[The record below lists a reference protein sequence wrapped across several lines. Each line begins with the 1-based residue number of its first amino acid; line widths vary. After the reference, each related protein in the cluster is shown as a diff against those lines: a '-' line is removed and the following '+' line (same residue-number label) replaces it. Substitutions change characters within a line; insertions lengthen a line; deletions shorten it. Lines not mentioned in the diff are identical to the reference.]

1 MSDTAEILRRTQLK
15 LLGKYLLDTKHPV
28 EERAREDRTEEMEL
42 ELVRSD
48 LQLALEK
55 SGAGNVE
62 EILSCVQA
70 LEEVRRRAGFLTG
83 VKAEA
88 QLMLHLTD
96 SGEIAY

>member
-70 LEEVRRRAGFLTG
+70 LEGTALNGAVTDTG
-83 VKAEA
+83 VSV
-88 QLMLHLTD
+88 LTK
-96 SGEIAY
+96 